1 MCAAKM
7 KRPPSALWLV
17 HKPVGSTSASLV
29 DELRRELAGDYPL
42 KVSHGG
48 VLDPFAEGLVILL
61 VGAANRLFERLHEVP
76 KVYRAEVAWGLETDT
91 CDAGGRP
98 VSSPAA
104 PRAELSPAGL
114 EAALAPF
121 VGWTEQVPPNTSNKW
136 VDGERAY
143 VRAHRGEQFTLPA
156 QRVYCHAAHWL
167 AHDLPRASTLELSV
181 RGGFYVR
188 SLARDLGRALGCG
201 AHLARLVRTAL
212 GPWCSPPPGERLPL
226 TGADVLPW
234 LPSVDLTDDEWGL
247 VRRGAALPTR
257 APRPATWSLPPG
269 FPSTTWLRALHSGRL
284 VAVQGDAAPVLLPG
298 GI

>member
-1 MCAAKM
+1 M
-7 KRPPSALWLV
+7 KRPPSALWLAY
-17 HKPVGSTSASLV
+17 KPVGATSMSLV
-29 DELRRELAGDYPL
+29 DELRHELAGEHPL

-48 VLDPFAEGLVILL
+48 VLDPFAEGLVVLL

-76 KVYRAEVAWGLETDT
+76 KLYRAELVWGIETDT
-91 CDAGGRP
+91 CDAGGQP
-98 VSSPAA
+98 VSGAA
-104 PRAELSPAGL
+104 AADTALTPTAL
-114 EAALAPF
+114 EAALAQF

-156 QRVYCHAAHWL
+156 QRVYCYAARWI
-167 AHDLPRASTLELSV
+167 AHDLPRASTLEVSV

-201 AHLARLVRTAL
+201 AHLARLARTAL
-212 GPWCSPPPGERLPL
+212 GPWPAPRPGVRVQL

-234 LPSVDLTDDEWGL
+234 LPSLDLTDGEWGH

-257 APRPATWSLPPG
+257 VPHAPTWPLPSG
-269 FPSTTWLRALHSGRL
+269 FPSTPWRRALHTGRL
-284 VAVQGDAAPVLLPG
+284 VALQADAAPVLLPG